1 MHPPHSPPPT
11 VPPGTDR
18 SLASAFVSCVLI
30 VVAFS
35 AALVTATTAAATV
48 AGPPPVTASVALVV
62 GFATVVAVPV
72 GASVAGRW
80 LLEWYRRRGRR
91 PSTDDLNHPDPRPKA
106 R

>member
-18 SLASAFVSCVLI
+18 SIASAFASCVLT

-35 AALVTATTAAATV
+35 AALVAATTAAAAVT
-48 AGPPPVTASVALVV
+48 GPPLVTVSVALVV

-72 GASVAGRW
+72 GASIAGQW
-80 LLEWYRRRGRR
+80 LLERYRRRGRR
-91 PSTDDLNHPDPRPKA
+91 PAIDDLNHPDPRPKA

>member
-1 MHPPHSPPPT
+1 MHQPHAPSPS

-18 SLASAFVSCVLI
+18 SLASAFASCVLT

-35 AALVTATTAAATV
+35 AALVAATTTAAVVT
-48 AGPPPVTASVALVV
+48 GPPLVTASVALAV

-72 GASVAGRW
+72 GASIGGRW
-80 LLEWYRRRGRR
+80 LLERYRRRGRR
-91 PSTDDLNHPDPRPKA
+91 PATDDLNHPDPRPKA